1 MEVRRYTVLAVVS
14 SILEQG
20 VLVAVVLWLLP
31 RFGINIPLW
40 ALVVMMIALGLYGYV
55 GYRLG
60 RTALER
66 KPMMASEAML
76 GSQCTVMTPLA
87 PRGYVKVGS
96 EMWRASSRGLVIEKG
111 QEVVIVG
118 IEELTLLVVP
128 LDSDD
133 REEKAKHG

>member
-118 IEELTLLVVP
+118 MEELTLLVVP

>member
-31 RFGINIPLW
+31 RFGISIPLW

-60 RTALER
+60 RAALER

-118 IEELTLLVVP
+118 MEELTLLVVP

>member
-31 RFGINIPLW
+31 RFGISIPLW

-118 IEELTLLVVP
+118 MEELTLLVVP

>member
-1 MEVRRYTVLAVVS
+1 MEVRRYTALAVVS
-14 SILEQG
+14 SIVEQG

-40 ALVVMMIALGLYGYV
+40 ALVVMVIALGVYGYV

-60 RTALER
+60 RSALER

-118 IEELTLLVVP
+118 IEDLTLLVAP

-133 REEKAKHG
+133 RQEKAKHG

>member
-1 MEVRRYTVLAVVS
+1 MEVRRYTALAVVS
-14 SILEQG
+14 SIVEQG

-40 ALVVMMIALGLYGYV
+40 ALAVMVIALGVYGYV

-66 KPMMASEAML
+66 KPMMALEAML

-118 IEELTLLVVP
+118 IEELTLLVAP

>member
-31 RFGINIPLW
+31 RFGISIPLW

-118 IEELTLLVVP
+118 MEELILLVVP

>member
-14 SILEQG
+14 SILEEG

-118 IEELTLLVVP
+118 MEELTLLVVP

>member
-118 IEELTLLVVP
+118 MEELILLVVP